1 MANTS
6 VCAAE
11 NAGSIPATPPESI
24 MFVNYLFHKTKYY
37 LAFIALFAY
46 FNSAK
51 VCAPSKS
58 VILKNRTTK
67 KSVIREN
74 QINETAQVEPCF
86 KGVKPGKLTKKERA
100 FILSIKDGAPLEDK
114 LKFYRLVYKAYLT
127 LTKNAVL
134 SAGLATQFVL
144 ESGYGA
150 TVTGR
155 FNYGGIKEF
164 DAGKPRTLCRTTEM
178 NCAAHEIR
186 AYKARKHYYGRAYAY
201 GATVHYV
208 SDYFKDFNS
217 LRAYLRYKTALIK
230 TGASYKKNGC
240 ASAKTISEYCD
251 CLDKAGYATD
261 PNYGTKIK
269 AVVEF
274 WNEFIKR

>member
-51 VCAPSKS
+51 VCAPSKPA
-58 VILKNRTTK
+58 IKKNLIAEN
-67 KSVIREN
+67 SVIRFS
-74 QINETAQVEPCF
+74 QITEPAQVEPCF

-127 LTKNAVL
+127 LTKNEVL

-186 AYKARKHYYGRAYAY
+186 AYKARKHYYGRSYAY